1 MIMNKNHPLKKLS
14 LIIYDVLASESST
27 LKSCLSK
34 AMHIEQMHDLSFQA
48 EMVSRSLFG
57 DNG

>member
-1 MIMNKNHPLKKLS
+1 MIMNKNHPL
-14 LIIYDVLASESST
+14 YNT